1 MTRKKEDKPQPTFG
15 AAHMTLSEV
24 GAVMGLTRERV
35 RQIEVSALRKLRA
48 ALRQRGML
56 TPNDLL

>member
-1 MTRKKEDKPQPTFG
+1 
-15 AAHMTLSEV
+15 MTLSEV